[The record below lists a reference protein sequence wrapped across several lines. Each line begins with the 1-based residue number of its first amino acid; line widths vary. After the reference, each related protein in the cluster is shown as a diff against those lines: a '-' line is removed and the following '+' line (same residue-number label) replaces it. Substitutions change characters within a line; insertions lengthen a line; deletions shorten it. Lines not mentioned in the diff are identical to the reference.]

1 MLLGILPAFRDL
13 RAPLIAGYVLL
24 VAAWLALYEHIPSRQ
39 ESTGTLRAAYDL
51 AAAGGRVGVLT
62 AATFAAFLMGSL
74 TQFSAEAVSR
84 YRNRN
89 RGGARYD
96 LEDDSVLRS
105 YIQYLL
111 ADNPRLREAARV
123 ESAVGDLSDEE
134 IEEFVV
140 KAVAKEIPRIARRMR
155 GSENE
160 LFDEYDRLI
169 AEAQLREIS
178 LIPLLVLFVVVSA
191 TWSWFFIAATAVLP
205 LLKRQAVYQREDG
218 HAVVVDAI
226 LVGKV
231 ASPALE
237 RLQRRAETDNEE
249 RLSMR
254 RSMPLTSTG
263 DSRQ

>member
-24 VAAWLALYEHIPSRQ
+24 IAGWLALHDHVPRRQ
-39 ESTGTLRAAYDL
+39 DATGSLRELYDL
-51 AAAGGRVGVLT
+51 SSAGGRAGILA
-62 AATFAAFLMGSL
+62 AATFAAFLLGSL

-96 LEDDSVLRS
+96 LEDDSLLRAH
-105 YIQYLL
+105 IQHLL
-111 ADNPRLREAARV
+111 ADDRRLSSAAKQ
-123 ESAVGDLSDEE
+123 EPGANDLADEE
-134 IEEFVV
+134 LEDFVV
-140 KAVAKEIPRIARRMR
+140 KAVSREIPRIARRMR
-155 GSENE
+155 GGENE

-169 AEAQLREIS
+169 AEAQLREIT
-178 LIPLLVLFVVVSA
+178 LIPLLILFVVLSA
-191 TWSWFFIAATAVLP
+191 TWSWFFLAAIAVLP

-218 HAVVVDAI
+218 HAVVIDAI

-237 RLQRRAETDNEE
+237 RLQRRAEATETPAV
-249 RLSMR
+249 RTLSAEPP
-254 RSMPLTSTG
+254 SLS
-263 DSRQ
+263 